1 MRQGMYAGWVGS
13 YNPSTRIYNV
23 NVDGLGDKPAR
34 RLHSG
39 IDRPYPN
46 DTRVLCVQA
55 HDMAWV
61 ILGEVEMPEPPV
73 GSDRPK
79 TVDDSA
85 ADLVTNLGLVNT
97 GVAILDTPQYR
108 NPLAEINFAGDAAI
122 ENRVADPRSRSR
134 IKIYSFGSVLVF
146 ASNFCFQLFNPKNNK
161 ILTSARSLVTRA
173 VGHIKS
179 IIFNPITNK
188 TTIHEKL
195 QSSPLEKNATG
206 QPAPKTDRETFEG
219 DVPAPNKQ
227 AKYGRELLKK
237 PKVVRGRRDVYG
249 DHRVEERD
257 NKTHSYRERQDS
269 VVYNADGTEKSR
281 KTELYKEEGRIVSGS
296 GAVSYGSRV
305 IYRDWLVIEIN
316 NETNSVRIEDL
327 KRSQKIEMSATGV
340 FIKGNNVSIDGD
352 VIKLTA
358 SSAIHLDTPAL
369 LGTNLVT
376 ALFETPKGTPMLS
389 LDSAGGGYFD
399 LSPYKGIVIDGYTKL
414 VSLYQ
419 SPRGFSI
426 GKFISG
432 FRSKI
437 GLLKKLLGSVR
448 SAAQSLLGDRASL
461 LKETA
466 GNISPDSL
474 SGLASG
480 ITPPDLSGITP
491 PDLSGVTPPN
501 LSGVTPPN
509 INLPSP

>member
-1 MRQGMYAGWVGS
+1 MHQGMYAGWVGS

-179 IIFNPITNK
+179 IIFNPTTNK

-269 VVYNADGTEKSR
+269 VDYNADGTEKSR
-281 KTELYKEEGRIVSGS
+281 STELYKEEGRIISGS
-296 GAVSYGSRV
+296 GAVSYGSRI
-305 IYRDWLVIEIN
+305 IYRDWLVIEVDN
-316 NETNSVRIEDL
+316 QSNSVRIEDI
-327 KRSQKIEMSATGV
+327 KSNQKIQLNPAGI
-340 FIKGNNVSIDGD
+340 FIKGKDVAIDGD
-352 VIKLTA
+352 SVTISAKTGIELEAPTLLVSKIRRGLFQTADGKPLLTLNPN
-358 SSAIHLDTPAL
+358 SS
-369 LGTNLVT
+369 
-376 ALFETPKGTPMLS
+376 
-389 LDSAGGGYFD
+389 YFD
-399 LSPYKGIVIDGYTKL
+399 LSQYRYIVLDQYKTIASITKFTSPGSAIRLMNSLKSSLGGVIKIFSNLKQKVT
-414 VSLYQ
+414 Q
-419 SPRGFSI
+419 SFENKPAI
-426 GKFISG
+426 LNEVAAEVKPPAP
-432 FRSKI
+432 
-437 GLLKKLLGSVR
+437 KK
-448 SAAQSLLGDRASL
+448 
-461 LKETA
+461 
-466 GNISPDSL
+466 
-474 SGLASG
+474 
-480 ITPPDLSGITP
+480 
-491 PDLSGVTPPN
+491 
-501 LSGVTPPN
+501 
-509 INLPSP
+509 